1 MKSFEKNALI
11 KQLYIL
17 KPSNTKP
24 LKSLTFVHPFA
35 EIEIV
40 IFKIISIPG
49 KCIGKCIGKNKCCIH
64 KYTHTHTNQNPANIS
79 TKIANGFG
87 TMSKTT

>member
-35 EIEIV
+35 VIEI
-40 IFKIISIPG
+40 IKKNFNSG
-49 KCIGKCIGKNKCCIH
+49 KTSENKCRTLTNIQIKTR
-64 KYTHTHTNQNPANIS
+64 KYFNYKSEWIWVNVQNYMI
-79 TKIANGFG
+79 
-87 TMSKTT
+87 